1 MSARPPDAASCG
13 GGDGV
18 VKGVTD
24 HQAQPRISLAAR
36 RERLDRLRRAAAQA
50 DTADVLER
58 RAGRS
63 GSAALACLLRER
75 AALHRRVAER
85 VRAG

>member
-1 MSARPPDAASCG
+1 
-13 GGDGV
+13 
-18 VKGVTD
+18 VTEN
-24 HQAQPRISLAAR
+24 HAEPRASLAAR

-63 GSAALACLLRER
+63 HNAALADLLRAR